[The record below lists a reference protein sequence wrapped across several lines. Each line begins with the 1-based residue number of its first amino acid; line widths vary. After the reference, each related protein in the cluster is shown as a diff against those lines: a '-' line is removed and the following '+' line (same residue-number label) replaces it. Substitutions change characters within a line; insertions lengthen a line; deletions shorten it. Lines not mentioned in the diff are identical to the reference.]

1 MMNIIIA
8 IIVIIVI
15 FPVYISFPVPLTIL
29 LYPPPTCPPPSSPYP
44 CSLTFSWMVRAAHVR
59 G

>member
-15 FPVYISFPVPLTIL
+15 FPVCISFPVPLTIL

-44 CSLTFSWMVRAAHVR
+44 CSLTFSLMVRAAHVR